1 MRSFGQSCAS
11 KKHFAEC
18 PGLIPIESTRKDTP
32 VVRRTVLGVRIE
44 YSLWTSQ
51 TLRFCFVKENRIISA
66 TVFLLLLLLPI
77 SIQVFKFSIQAI
89 KVFSVVLN
97 QQKQIKKQDN
107 ANKSQFFLR
116 RPIISVRLFWGIER
130 EKERER

>member
-1 MRSFGQSCAS
+1 MIYLQACQECSVQTVRTSCNVEM
-11 KKHFAEC
+11 FFEC

-66 TVFLLLLLLPI
+66 TVLLLLLLLPI
-77 SIQVFKFSIQAI
+77 SI
-89 KVFSVVLN
+89 
-97 QQKQIKKQDN
+97 
-107 ANKSQFFLR
+107 
-116 RPIISVRLFWGIER
+116 
-130 EKERER
+130 